1 MGYVRVNSALCGG
14 IKSSSLRVASMSP
27 GKNGMPSVHPLSG
40 AELRALRRLQRE
52 QEDSRY
58 VFLSERGA
66 PLGPPGFRRM
76 VARLGLAAKISFQ
89 VHPHM
94 LRHGCGYKLAN
105 QGVDTRSLQ
114 HPVLGGLESA

>member
-1 MGYVRVNSALCGG
+1 VNSALCGG